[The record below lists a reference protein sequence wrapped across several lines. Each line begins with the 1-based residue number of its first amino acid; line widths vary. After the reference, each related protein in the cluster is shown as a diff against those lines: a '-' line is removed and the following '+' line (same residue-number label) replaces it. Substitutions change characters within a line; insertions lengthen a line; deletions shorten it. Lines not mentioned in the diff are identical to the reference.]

1 MSHPRSYP
9 LIAACLHPEGA
20 RETVMLPNDEMPS
33 MPIMMAGVR
42 LCTACL
48 TLIVHIGESVT
59 RVDVAVDDL
68 T

>member
-1 MSHPRSYP
+1 MRPP
-9 LIAACLHPEGA
+9 CLHPMEA
-20 RETVMLPNDEMPS
+20 RETVMLPNDEKPS

-48 TLIVHIGESVT
+48 TLIIHLGESVR
-59 RVDVAVDDL
+59 RVDVAQDDL

>member
-1 MSHPRSYP
+1 MRPP
-9 LIAACLHPEGA
+9 CLHPFAA

-33 MPIMMAGVR
+33 KPIMMAGVR

-48 TLIVHIGESVT
+48 TLIIHLGESVA
-59 RVDVAVDDL
+59 RVDVALADM